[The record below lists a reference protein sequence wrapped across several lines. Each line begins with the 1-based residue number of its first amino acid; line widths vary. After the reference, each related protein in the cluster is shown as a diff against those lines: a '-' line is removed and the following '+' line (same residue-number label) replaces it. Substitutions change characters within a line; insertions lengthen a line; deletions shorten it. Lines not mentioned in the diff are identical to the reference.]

1 MSPRMKLA
9 FLKGSLFSLIFM
21 KVQRMMTI
29 ASRSKQTTKR
39 IHRKINR
46 RETQRNHTNTE
57 FMSRE
62 PKANE
67 NQWVFISK
75 ALEICQIKNRYSMG
89 STFACEPLGYKLL
102 QGDRMQY
109 RINWMC

>member
-21 KVQRMMTI
+21 KVQCMMTI
-29 ASRSKQTTKR
+29 ASRSKQTTKC
-39 IHRKINR
+39 IYRKINK

-75 ALEICQIKNRYSMG
+75 ALEICQIKIG
-89 STFACEPLGYKLL
+89 IQWAALL
-102 QGDRMQY
+102 PVNHWDTSCCRETE
-109 RINWMC
+109 